1 MESQSL
7 NPTKIATKWAFI
19 NLVAQIIITYAFQL
33 LNMDINSPLKYI
45 SYVPMIG
52 CLFLAQKEFRD
63 EQLGGFMTFSQ
74 AFSAGF
80 RYAIFS
86 GLLLAVFIYLYY
98 SILSPEILSKTL
110 AVSESALE
118 AKGMTSAEIDKAM
131 GMTRKYGPLFFGFG
145 IAIWYGIGGAVI
157 SLVGA
162 AIFKK
167 EKSINDIEK
176 EANFPDSFDQ
186 TV

>member
-1 MESQSL
+1 METQLL

-19 NLVAQIIITYAFQL
+19 NLVAQIIITYAIQF
-33 LNMDINSPLKYI
+33 LNMDINSPVKYI

-63 EQLGGFMTFSQ
+63 EQLGGFITFSQ

-98 SILSPEILSKTL
+98 AVLSPEVLTKTL
-110 AVSESALE
+110 EASERVME
-118 AKGMTSAEIDKAM
+118 GKGMTSAEIEKAM

-145 IAIWYGIGGAVI
+145 IAIWYGIGGAII

-167 EKSINDIEK
+167 EKSIYDLEK
-176 EANFPDSFDQ
+176 ESNMPGGFDP